1 MKKTFLYSIFLLFF
15 IFGSCQEKETKQ
27 VQKITAEQLLDALEN
42 KDVQLIDV
50 RTEGEFKEGSIYN
63 AQNICVTTN
72 GFEQKVKNFDK
83 NKPVYLY
90 CKSGIRSAKAA
101 EILKEM
107 GFKEIYDMSGGFDEW
122 SKKELDYKK
131 S

>member
-1 MKKTFLYSIFLLFF
+1 M
-15 IFGSCQEKETKQ
+15 
-27 VQKITAEQLLDALEN
+27 QKITAEQLLDAIEN

-83 NKPVYLY
+83 TNRFICIVNLALEVQKQPKY
-90 CKSGIRSAKAA
+90 
-101 EILKEM
+101 
-107 GFKEIYDMSGGFDEW
+107 
-122 SKKELDYKK
+122 
-131 S
+131 